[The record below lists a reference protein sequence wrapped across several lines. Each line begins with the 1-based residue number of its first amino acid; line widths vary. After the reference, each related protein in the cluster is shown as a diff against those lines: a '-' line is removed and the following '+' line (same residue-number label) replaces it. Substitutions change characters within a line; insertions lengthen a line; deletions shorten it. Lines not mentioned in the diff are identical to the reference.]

1 MGDFTTELGTAI
13 TDEQASFADPVVA
26 LGEMDGLVRR
36 LREGD
41 RVAAA
46 EFVRE
51 YGDLIR
57 RRIRG
62 KLGSSMRRL
71 FDSQDILSTVTRRL
85 DRYVRSGRV
94 RAVDEA
100 QLWSLVF
107 KIAEVAVVDRLRAF
121 ERLKAVEGEDSPV
134 ARELLTR
141 MERAENTEPHGSELV
156 LEQVYST
163 LSSPA
168 DRELL
173 TLWLADT
180 PMFRIA
186 AALNTTPAAVRQRWQ
201 AVRTRLKRDLEA
213 GAL

>member
-1 MGDFTTELGTAI
+1 MGDVAAELGPAI
-13 TDEQASFADPVVA
+13 AEQQGPGAESDGA
-26 LGEMDGLVRR
+26 LGEMSCLVDR
-36 LREGD
+36 LRRGD
-41 RVAAA
+41 REAAA

-62 KLGSSMRRL
+62 KLSSSMRQL
-71 FDSQDILSTVTRRL
+71 FDSQDILSTITRRL
-85 DRYVRSGRV
+85 DRYVRNGRV

-107 KIAEVAVVDRLRAF
+107 KITEVAVVDRMRAY
-121 ERLKAVEGEDSPV
+121 ERLKAVEGEDSPI
-134 ARELLTR
+134 AQALLSR
-141 MERAENTEPHGSELV
+141 MDEAEQAEPNSSELV

-163 LSSPA
+163 LSNPI

-186 AALNTTPAAVRQRWQ
+186 AMLNTTPGAIRQRWQ
-201 AVRTRLKRDLEA
+201 ALRTRLKRGLEA
-213 GAL
+213 GEL